1 LAGCVARKAH
11 LKARSFPQF
20 YGSAVDKLRGLADRL
35 LIVRHS
41 ITVAGAVTCPSVVVT

>member
-35 LIVRHS
+35 LIVSALDHGRGRGD
-41 ITVAGAVTCPSVVVT
+41 VPSVVVT